1 MIITVKEQYAGLRL
15 DKTLQELYPSA
26 TFGLVQKL
34 CRKGQIRID
43 GKRVKGNERLT
54 VGQEIKCPEF
64 VTEDNTDQIQQKRTY
79 QLSKKEAHEIE
90 NMILYEDD
98 KLVVMNKDYGIP
110 VQAGSGHSKSLD
122 RMLVAYAG
130 DSYSPKL
137 VHRIDK
143 TTTGL
148 VLFAKNKQTAREV
161 SLQFKN
167 RKVEKTYLAV
177 VKGRVR
183 ANEMEGVIKSEL
195 AVEEGDEGY
204 EKMSAKKGAQ
214 KAETYYEVLES
225 AGMYHLVKIEPKTGR
240 KHQIRVHMS
249 SIGLPLVGDL
259 KYDGDK
265 FESDDKRLKGK
276 LFLHAYKIK
285 MPSNNLQF
293 NASLPEHFKVI
304 LKLMQWNFK

>member
-1 MIITVKEQYAGLRL
+1 MIITVKAEHVGLRI

-43 GKRVKGNERLT
+43 GKRVKGNERLEL
-54 VGQEIKCPEF
+54 GQEIKCPDF
-64 VTEDNTDQIQQKRTY
+64 VTESHVNEKQEKRTY
-79 QLSKKEAHEIE
+79 QLSKKETHDIE
-90 NMILYEDD
+90 NMIIYEDD
-98 KLVVMNKDYGIP
+98 NLVVMNKDYGIP

-130 DSYSPKL
+130 ESYSPKL

-148 VLFAKNKQTAREV
+148 VLFAKNKQAARDI

-183 ANEMEGVIKSEL
+183 AHEMEGVIKSEL
-195 AVEEGDEGY
+195 AVEESEDGH
-204 EKMSAKKGAQ
+204 EKMSTKKGVQ

-225 AGMYHLVKIEPKTGR
+225 AGMYHLVRIEPKTGR

-249 SIGLPLVGDL
+249 SVGLPLVGDL

-276 LFLHAYKIK
+276 LFLHAHKINI
-285 MPSNNLQF
+285 PLQNLNF
-293 NASLPEHFKVI
+293 NAPLPEHFKVI